1 MARVTVVNDYP
12 EFIETMYAILDGVGG
27 HQVAGFNG
35 EETTLEQIVR
45 SDPELLIV
53 DLRIAG
59 DDMRG
64 WDTLMLARADER
76 LRGVPLVVC
85 SADIDTLRARA
96 DEFRQV
102 AYTYTLEKPFSV
114 DELMGV
120 VAEALAGKASGGVPP
135 LSDTPP
141 DVAAP

>member
-53 DLRIAG
+53 DLRMAA
-59 DDMRG
+59 
-64 WDTLMLARADER
+64 TT
-76 LRGVPLVVC
+76 C
-85 SADIDTLRARA
+85 
-96 DEFRQV
+96 
-102 AYTYTLEKPFSV
+102 V
-114 DELMGV
+114 DG
-120 VAEALAGKASGGVPP
+120 
-135 LSDTPP
+135 TR
-141 DVAAP
+141 

>member
-64 WDTLMLARADER
+64 WDTLMLARADDR

-135 LSDTPP
+135 LSDT
-141 DVAAP
+141 A

>member
-1 MARVTVVNDYP
+1 
-12 EFIETMYAILDGVGG
+12 
-27 HQVAGFNG
+27 
-35 EETTLEQIVR
+35 
-45 SDPELLIV
+45 
-53 DLRIAG
+53 
-59 DDMRG
+59 MRG
-64 WDTLMLARADER
+64 WDTLMLARADDR

-102 AYTYTLEKPFSV
+102 AHTYTLEKPFSV

-135 LSDTPP
+135 LSDT
-141 DVAAP
+141 A